1 MKQAHNDYR
10 ACKRD
15 VRVVDAVRIAEH
27 VPDHGR
33 WEGHDDPDECATP
46 VAEAW
51 SIESQQH
58 ENGQRRTEP
67 LSKVSNVE
75 NVVRAECDDN
85 RSEEHTSELQSLMRI
100 SYAVFCLKK
109 KKQQQQIQ

>member
-46 VAEAW
+46 VAEAQ

-67 LSKVSNVE
+67 LPKVSNVE

-85 RSEEHTSELQSLMRI
+85 WQEANDNRGDLEEPEARKRTRLNSSH
-100 SYAVFCLKK
+100 
-109 KKQQQQIQ
+109 

>member
-15 VRVVDAVRIAEH
+15 VRVVDAVRVAEH

-46 VAEAW
+46 VADAW

-58 ENGQRRTEP
+58 ENGQRRTDP
-67 LSKVSNVE
+67 LSKVSTVA
-75 NVVRAECDDN
+75 NVVRAVCDDHWPEATDQPRALAEQDRPPPL
-85 RSEEHTSELQSLMRI
+85 RSLLYKAM
-100 SYAVFCLKK
+100 
-109 KKQQQQIQ
+109 